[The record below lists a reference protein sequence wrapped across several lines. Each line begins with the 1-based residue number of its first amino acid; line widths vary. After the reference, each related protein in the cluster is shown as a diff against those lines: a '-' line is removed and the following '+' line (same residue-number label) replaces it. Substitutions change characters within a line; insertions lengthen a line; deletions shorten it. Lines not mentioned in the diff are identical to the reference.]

1 MTSGTVVSNTTVQ
14 ASPATMKTQN
24 GIPATWHSLGSI
36 TAGHGSG
43 CTGWDLNNGTIS
55 PKKPLSSLVY
65 IQSSRQAGGGEGGM
79 ITETVYE
86 GIGFSIDSEYQS
98 KYDSCSRVHVKI
110 DNVSLR
116 IGDSDSY
123 SNGYIEFDIMKSEA
137 ESYSSRYC
145 TSNLLVDRLHN
156 YSAVIYNGS
165 PSDSFSNSTLLD
177 VLGHTSYINQSIQ
190 VTVTFV

>member
-1 MTSGTVVSNTTVQ
+1 MTSGTVVSDTTVQ

-24 GIPATWHSLGSI
+24 GIPATWHSLGSV

-65 IQSSRQAGGGEGGM
+65 LQRAEQTGGGEGGM
-79 ITETVYE
+79 ITQTVYE

-98 KYDSCSRVHVKI
+98 KYDTCSRVHVKI

-116 IGDSDSY
+116 IDDSNSFA
-123 SNGYIEFDIMKSEA
+123 NGYIEFDIMKSEA
-137 ESYSSRYC
+137 KSYSSRYC
-145 TSNLLVDRLHN
+145 TSNLHVDRLYN
-156 YSAVIYNGS
+156 YTAVIYDGR
-165 PSDSFSNSTLLD
+165 PSDAFFNSTLLD
-177 VLGHTSYINQSIQ
+177 VLGHTGYINQSVQ
-190 VTVTFV
+190 VMVTFA